1 MSLANILSSL
11 TTRIATEFNNV
22 RGVLTSVETQSNN
35 TTNEVTS
42 LTNTDLVSSFES
54 GLISAGQPSPTS
66 IDLIT
71 PFEQGLQ

>member
-1 MSLANILSSL
+1 MSLANTLSSL

-22 RGVLTSVETQSNN
+22 RGVLTSVSTQSNN
-35 TTNEVTS
+35 TAIAVET
-42 LTNTDLVSSFES
+42 LTNADLVSSFES

>member
-1 MSLANILSSL
+1 MSLGNTLSSL

-22 RGVLTSVETQSNN
+22 RGVLSSVSTQSNN

-42 LTNTDLVSSFES
+42 LANTDLVSSFES
-54 GLISAGQPSPTS
+54 DLINAGSSTPSS

-71 PFEQGLQ
+71 PFEQGLV